1 MPFTFIT
8 LSRHDG
14 QVTRFF
20 QRSFFFQTPTLFLS
34 CVSGGDDDGF
44 GIVIPKGS
52 GHNRQLLRDGVK

>member
-8 LSRHDG
+8 LSSHDG
-14 QVTRFF
+14 QVRRFF
-20 QRSFFFQTPTLFLS
+20 QRSFYQTPTLFLS
-34 CVSGGDDDGF
+34 CVSGDDDGF